1 MTFEMGF
8 VLILI
13 FVMLASLIL
22 EVARPEMV
30 MFTALT
36 VLLVTGILTP
46 GEALRGFSNEGMVT
60 LALLFMVAGAIQKHG
75 VIDSIVHKLLRKV
88 NSFQGITMRL
98 FAPIAVFSSFFNNTP
113 LVVAL
118 TPVLRNWCE
127 EKGIAPSK
135 LLIPLSY
142 VTILGGTVTLIG
154 TSTNL
159 VVHGMLVERGLGGF
173 SFFQMAVVGVP
184 ITVLG
189 LVYIAVVGH
198 RLLPSYKSFTEKVWE
213 DSREYMAELTVR
225 GDFPYLYQTVQEAG
239 LRDLKGLYL
248 IEIIRKK
255 EMVSPVRSTTVIQ
268 AGDRLIFT
276 GMISTIAELQRM
288 KGLELETGTDIDPN
302 DLKGGSTQLVEA
314 VVSHESPLCSR
325 SIKQLQ
331 FRAKYDA
338 GVVAVHRNHERVER
352 KVGDIVL
359 EPGDT
364 LLLLAGPDFIEKHRV
379 SSDFYV
385 VSELNPPT
393 AFNASPKRGWFAL
406 GVLLTMVLL
415 VTLGVLSMLKA
426 MMIAALTLLFTKVIE
441 LEEAKKFLHFNI
453 MLLIASAIGIGTAM
467 SKTGLAAWLA
477 ERALMLVEPFGVV
490 AVIALVYIL
499 TNLFTEVI
507 TNVASAVLMVPIG
520 LEVAEVIGVDPMG
533 IAVTIAIAA
542 SASFV
547 TPIGYQTNLIVY
559 GPGGYKFTDYF
570 KVGFP
575 LSVLVMVVT
584 VVVVNY
590 ILY

>member
-1 MTFEMGF
+1 
-8 VLILI
+8 
-13 FVMLASLIL
+13 MLASLIL